1 MVEPRLPART
11 AARSCAMI
19 ATTAASILQRLSLCS
34 WAPRLSCW
42 ALTSLAGPTA
52 PRIVLTAPPGEPL
65 RQSNRVPGYFKP
77 AARPTTLR
85 FSDLWHT
92 AVSLLMR
99 KGASINAVRK
109 QLGHATAS
117 IALDTYGDL
126 FPDELDAL
134 AGRLETSTAGRPAV
148 LACRP

>member
-1 MVEPRLPART
+1 VLLG
-11 AARSCAMI
+11 AAAVVLG
-19 ATTAASILQRLSLCS
+19 AY
-34 WAPRLSCW
+34 
-42 ALTSLAGPTA
+42 LAGRPDG
-52 PRIVLTAPPGEPL
+52 PEDRLTAPPGEPL

-92 AVSLLMR
+92 AVSLL
-99 KGASINAVRK
+99 IRK

-117 IALDTYGDL
+117 IALDTYGDV

-134 AGRLETSTAGRPAV
+134 AGRLETSTAGRWRRRGPPRCDPAV
-148 LACRP
+148 ARRRHARRTRRSVARQARA

>member
-1 MVEPRLPART
+1 
-11 AARSCAMI
+11 
-19 ATTAASILQRLSLCS
+19 
-34 WAPRLSCW
+34 
-42 ALTSLAGPTA
+42 
-52 PRIVLTAPPGEPL
+52 LTAPPGEPL

-77 AARPTTLR
+77 AARPTTPR

-126 FPDELDAL
+126 FPDELDGL
-134 AGRLETSTAGRPAV
+134 AGRLETSTAGRWRRRGPPRCDPAV
-148 LACRP
+148 ARRRHARRTRRSVARQARAGGGPRTVARLLRRP